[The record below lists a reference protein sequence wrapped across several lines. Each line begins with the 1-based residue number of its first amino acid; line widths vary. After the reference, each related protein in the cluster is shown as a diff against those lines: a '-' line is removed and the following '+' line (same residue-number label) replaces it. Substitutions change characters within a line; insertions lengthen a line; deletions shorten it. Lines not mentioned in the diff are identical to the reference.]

1 MLLLPSARVQ
11 FLVGELTYHQLPGMA
26 KKPKKP
32 QNKKQ
37 TTKKK
42 NEKTGSISKVYV
54 LCEF

>member
-37 TTKKK
+37 TNKKK